1 MFITKYIKIEFANPN
16 IKAIDTLQDILQAIK
31 HAAINLKSRY
41 DVTIEKVRVYS
52 EDNVIIEMSIPT
64 SICENYSIGRHLKG
78 ISNYLLKQ
86 CNGKYDEYVV
96 GKRLLFYTEVPTP
109 TISIGNTEMDKFEIA
124 QRFINLSKII
134 SEVVMMTNR
143 EQAIITAYTSIK
155 LQDDYRYLLDY
166 LSSITGRAVTKSEMN
181 DVIFANKNRIERD
194 YRRMSLRYNDVFM
207 GGKRG

>member
-1 MFITKYIKIEFANPN
+1 MFVTKYIKIEFASPN
-16 IKAIDTLQDILQAIK
+16 IKAIDAWQDIVKAIK
-31 HAAINLKSRY
+31 HATINLKSR
-41 DVTIEKVRVYS
+41 KVRVYS

-64 SICENYSIGRHLKG
+64 SICENFSM
-78 ISNYLLKQ
+78 
-86 CNGKYDEYVV
+86 
-96 GKRLLFYTEVPTP
+96 
-109 TISIGNTEMDKFEIA
+109 MDKFEIT

-166 LSSITGRAVTKSEMN
+166 LSDITGRAVTKSEMN

-207 GGKRG
+207 GCKRG

>member
-1 MFITKYIKIEFANPN
+1 MFVTKYIKIEFASPN
-16 IKAIDTLQDILQAIK
+16 IKAIDALQDIVQAIK
-31 HAAINLKSRY
+31 HATVNLKSRY
-41 DVTIEKVRVYS
+41 DVTIEKLRVYS
-52 EDNVIIEMSIPT
+52 EDNVIIEMSIPI
-64 SICENYSIGRHLKG
+64 SICENFSIGRHLKG

-109 TISIGNTEMDKFEIA
+109 TISIENTEMDKFEIT

-166 LSSITGRAVTKSEMN
+166 LSDITGRAVTKSEMN

-207 GGKRG
+207 GGKM

>member
-1 MFITKYIKIEFANPN
+1 MFATKYIKIEFASPN
-16 IKAIDTLQDILQAIK
+16 IKAIDAWQDIVQAIK
-31 HAAINLKSRY
+31 HATINLKRR
-41 DVTIEKVRVYS
+41 KVRVYS

-64 SICENYSIGRHLKG
+64 SICENFSM
-78 ISNYLLKQ
+78 
-86 CNGKYDEYVV
+86 
-96 GKRLLFYTEVPTP
+96 
-109 TISIGNTEMDKFEIA
+109 MDKFEIT

-166 LSSITGRAVTKSEMN
+166 LSDITGRAVTKSEMN

>member
-1 MFITKYIKIEFANPN
+1 MFVTKYIKIEFANPN
-16 IKAIDTLQDILQAIK
+16 IKAIDALQDIVQAIK
-31 HAAINLKSRY
+31 HATVNLKSRY
-41 DVTIEKVRVYS
+41 DVTIEKLRIYS
-52 EDNVIIEMSIPT
+52 EDNVIIEMSIPI
-64 SICENYSIGRHLKG
+64 SICENFSIGRHLKG

-86 CNGKYDEYVV
+86 CNGKYDKYVV

-109 TISIGNTEMDKFEIA
+109 TNSKENTDIDKFEIA
-124 QRFINLSKII
+124 QKFINLSKII

-166 LSSITGRAVTKSEMN
+166 LSDITGRAVTKSEMN

-207 GGKRG
+207 GGKM

>member
-1 MFITKYIKIEFANPN
+1 MFVTKYIKIEFASPN
-16 IKAIDTLQDILQAIK
+16 IKAIDAWQDIVKAIK
-31 HAAINLKSRY
+31 HATVNLKSRH

-64 SICENYSIGRHLKG
+64 SICENFSM
-78 ISNYLLKQ
+78 
-86 CNGKYDEYVV
+86 
-96 GKRLLFYTEVPTP
+96 
-109 TISIGNTEMDKFEIA
+109 MDKFEIT

-166 LSSITGRAVTKSEMN
+166 LSDITGRAVTKSEMN